1 MIRYDDNREKWYEN
15 EKEGWY
21 EAKHEG
27 DEMRLDD
34 TIWYDTMREGDEIIR
49 WWGREIIEM

>member
-1 MIRYDDNREKWYEN
+1 MIRYDDNRERWYEN

-21 EAKHEG
+21 EVKHEG

-49 WWGREIIEM
+49 WWWREIIEM

>member
-1 MIRYDDNREKWYEN
+1 MIRYDDNRERWYEN

-21 EAKHEG
+21 EVKHEG

>member
-1 MIRYDDNREKWYEN
+1 MIRHDDNRERWYEN

-21 EAKHEG
+21 EVKHEG

-49 WWGREIIEM
+49 WWWREIIEM

>member
-1 MIRYDDNREKWYEN
+1 MIIYDDNRERWYEN

-21 EAKHEG
+21 EVKHEG

-49 WWGREIIEM
+49 WWWREIIEM